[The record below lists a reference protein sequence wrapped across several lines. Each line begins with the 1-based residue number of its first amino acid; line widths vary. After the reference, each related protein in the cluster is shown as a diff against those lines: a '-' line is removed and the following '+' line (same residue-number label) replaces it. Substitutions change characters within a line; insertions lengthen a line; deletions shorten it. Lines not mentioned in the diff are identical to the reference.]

1 MFRLKPGLLTII
13 GALLP
18 LALGATLGMMT
29 TDTDQ
34 GTLAYPM
41 PSGAFVA
48 LSVGLAV
55 AHALVIAGYLDVGRR
70 STGLGRTFCQ
80 VGAVGTALVAG
91 VELWSGAL
99 ASVARDSG
107 AVTALSAGFFTTG
120 LIIAIGTVG
129 AGIALRPS
137 LPRLARP
144 LLVNGLF
151 LALVVIPVRFLGN
164 DELAIAA
171 LTIWQASY
179 VWLGVALLRTTPP
192 NAPVT
197 DSAERLVLDNIEEKG
212 RRT

>member
-1 MFRLKPGLLTII
+1 
-13 GALLP
+13 
-18 LALGATLGMMT
+18 
-29 TDTDQ
+29 
-34 GTLAYPM
+34 
-41 PSGAFVA
+41 
-48 LSVGLAV
+48 
-55 AHALVIAGYLDVGRR
+55 
-70 STGLGRTFCQ
+70 
-80 VGAVGTALVAG
+80 ALVAG

-107 AVTALSAGFFTTG
+107 AVTALSAGFFTTA

>member
-1 MFRLKPGLLTII
+1 MFRFKPGLLTII

-18 LALGATLGMMT
+18 LALGASLGMMT

-34 GTLAYPM
+34 GTWAYPM
-41 PSGAFVA
+41 RSGAFIA

-55 AHALVIAGYLDVGRR
+55 AHALVIAGYLEVGRR
-70 STGLGRTFCQ
+70 STGPGRTLCQ

-107 AVTALSAGFFTTG
+107 AVTALSAGFFTTS

-129 AGIALRPS
+129 AGIALRSS

-171 LTIWQASY
+171 LTIWHASY
-179 VWLGVALLRTTPP
+179 VWLGVALLRTTP
-192 NAPVT
+192 AME
-197 DSAERLVLDNIEEKG
+197 A
-212 RRT
+212 RT

>member
-1 MFRLKPGLLTII
+1 MFRFKPGLLTII

-34 GTLAYPM
+34 GTWAYPM

-55 AHALVIAGYLDVGRR
+55 AHALVIAGYLEVGRR
-70 STGLGRTFCQ
+70 STGLGRTLCQ

-107 AVTALSAGFFTTG
+107 AVTALSAGFFTTS

-129 AGIALRPS
+129 AGIALRSS

-151 LALVVIPVRFLGN
+151 LALVVIPVRFLGS
-164 DELAIAA
+164 DELGIAA
-171 LTIWQASY
+171 LTIWHASY
-179 VWLGVALLRTTPP
+179 VWLGVALLRTTPAI
-192 NAPVT
+192 APVN
-197 DSAERLVLDNIEEKG
+197 DSIG
-212 RRT
+212 